1 MGFYV
6 GAHRTLMKMGKWR
19 FGIGYRAK
27 GATGAILVFLFAI
40 LNLMWYMILGCIWL
54 TCVLFYQSKG
64 LPNCVS
70 EKMLKVIKIK
80 SNKKTTRPGGLF

>member
-54 TCVLFYQSKG
+54 TYGFIWLCFVLPIKG
-64 LPNCVS
+64 IAKLCKRENV
-70 EKMLKVIKIK
+70 K
-80 SNKKTTRPGGLF
+80 SDKN